1 MKKISKLIL
10 LVVVMFL
17 FTITVNAETLN
28 CKYTYRQGST
38 GENVRV
44 LQKILNEKVGCGLAE
59 DGIFGAKTKTCVKVY
74 QKDNKLGVDGIVGK
88 LTCGSLNSTASEEP
102 ETPEVPTDSVNKKY
116 IVTGS
121 SVNFRSGPST
131 SYKSYGMLPVG
142 TEVLVIEYTNST
154 WYKVSYNNKVG
165 YIHTNY
171 LAEKV
176 TTPLASN
183 EYIVLGSSINVRKG
197 PSTAHARL
205 TTLSRGKR
213 VTVTGK
219 SGNWYKVKINNKT
232 GYIRSDL
239 ITRDLIIVDISDQM
253 LYYFKGDKT
262 ILTAKVVTGMKSKH
276 DTPLGNYTLY
286 TSSKETNRYLK
297 GYNDDGSK
305 YNAYVNYWMPFNGG
319 VGFHDATWRGS
330 SEFNKNQYKSD
341 GSHGCVNM
349 KLADAKVLYTNTTS
363 NTAVTVRQ

>member
-1 MKKISKLIL
+1 MKKIKNIIL
-10 LVVVMFL
+10 LIAIMFI
-17 FTITVNAETLN
+17 FTITANAETLN
-28 CKYTYRQGST
+28 CNKTYRQGSV

-44 LQKILNEKVGCGLAE
+44 LQKLLNDKVGCGLVE

-74 QKDNKLGVDGIVGK
+74 QKDNGLGVDGIVGK
-88 LTCGSLNSTASEEP
+88 ITCGSLNNIKQEETEEP
-102 ETPEVPTDSVNKKY
+102 TVSVNKIY
-116 IVTGS
+116 LVTGS
-121 SVNFRSGPST
+121 SVNFRQGPST
-131 SYKSYGMLPVG
+131 SYNSYGMLSVG
-142 TEVLVIEYTNST
+142 TEVTVLEYTNST

-171 LAEKV
+171 LSEKV

-197 PSTAHARL
+197 PSTAYARL
-205 TTLSRGKR
+205 TTLSRGTR
-213 VTVTGK
+213 VKVTGK
-219 SGNWYKVKINNKT
+219 SSNWYKVSINDKT

-239 ITRDLIIVDISDQM
+239 ITRDLVIVDISDQM

-262 ILTAKVVTGMKSKH
+262 ILTAKVVTGQYGRH

-286 TSSKETNRYLK
+286 TSSKETDRYLR
-297 GYNDDGSK
+297 GYNDDGSR
-305 YNAYVNYWMPFNGG
+305 YNSYVNYWMPFNSG
-319 VGFHDATWRGS
+319 VGFHDATWRSS
-330 SEFNKNQYKSD
+330 SEFTKTRYKEK

>member
-17 FTITVNAETLN
+17 FTITANAETLN

-44 LQKILNEKVGCGLAE
+44 LQKVLNEKVGCGLAE
-59 DGIFGAKTKTCVKVY
+59 DGIFGAKTKTCVKLY
-74 QKDNKLGVDGIVGK
+74 QKNNKLGVDGVVGI
-88 LTCGSLNSTASEEP
+88 LTCTSLNNIPTREEID
-102 ETPEVPTDSVNKKY
+102 ETITTTINKKY

-121 SVNFRSGPST
+121 SVNFRSGPGT
-131 SYKSYGMLPVG
+131 NYASYGMLPVG
-142 TEVLVIEYTNST
+142 TEILVIEYTNNN
-154 WYKVSYNNKVG
+154 WYKVIYNNKEG

-171 LAEKV
+171 IAEKV

-197 PSTAHARL
+197 PSTAYARL

-286 TSSKETNRYLK
+286 TSSKQTNRYLR